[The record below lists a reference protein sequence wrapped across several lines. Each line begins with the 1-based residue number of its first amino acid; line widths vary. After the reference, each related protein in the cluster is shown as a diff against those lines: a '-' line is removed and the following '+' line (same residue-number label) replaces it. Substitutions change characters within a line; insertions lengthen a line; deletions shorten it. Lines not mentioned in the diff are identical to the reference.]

1 MLWPDSLRLDWS
13 KDRAHGLSRQRPM
26 KILQVHNHY
35 QHQSGEHGVFE
46 AEARLLQAHGH
57 EVLRFTRDNST
68 VGQLHPLQLAQ
79 RTLWNHEVYR
89 ELRALI
95 RKTRPS
101 VMHSHNTLPLIS
113 PAAYYA
119 ARREG
124 IPVVQTLH
132 NYRLVCPSGVLFRE
146 GHVCELCVGRRI
158 PWPGVVH
165 ACYRGNRVAS
175 AGVALMLASHT
186 LVATWQRQV
195 NVFVAL
201 TEFSRQK
208 FVQGGIPQGQIMVK
222 PNFVEVDPGSGSHSG
237 GYGLYVG
244 RLTPEKGVETLI
256 DAWKTMKDPI
266 PLRIVGGGPS
276 EAQLRARSA
285 GGSQVHFLGPQ
296 PAPVVRELMRN
307 ASVLIV
313 PSRWYEGLP
322 LVVLEGFAAGLPV
335 VGSDLGSLSSL
346 IDHERTGLLFRA
358 GDSVDL
364 GQKLDWAASH
374 PELLAEMGQQARR
387 LYEERYTPST
397 NYRLLMDIYA
407 AAGVNPGLE
416 NAGTDA

>member
-1 MLWPDSLRLDWS
+1 
-13 KDRAHGLSRQRPM
+13 
-26 KILQVHNHY
+26 
-35 QHQSGEHGVFE
+35 
-46 AEARLLQAHGH
+46 
-57 EVLRFTRDNST
+57 
-68 VGQLHPLQLAQ
+68 
-79 RTLWNHEVYR
+79 
-89 ELRALI
+89 
-95 RKTRPS
+95 
-101 VMHSHNTLPLIS
+101 
-113 PAAYYA
+113 
-119 ARREG
+119 
-124 IPVVQTLH
+124 
-132 NYRLVCPSGVLFRE
+132 
-146 GHVCELCVGRRI
+146 
-158 PWPGVVH
+158 
-165 ACYRGNRVAS
+165 
-175 AGVALMLASHT
+175 MLASHT

-256 DAWKTMKDPI
+256 DAWRTMKDPI
-266 PLRIVGGGPS
+266 PLWIVGGGPS

-285 GGSQVHFLGPQ
+285 GGSQVHFLGSQ

-307 ASVLIV
+307 AWVLIV

-335 VGSDLGSLSSL
+335 VASDLGSLSSL

-358 GDSVDL
+358 GDSVHL

-374 PELLAEMGQQARR
+374 PELMAEMGQQARR

-397 NYRLLMDIYA
+397 NYRLLMDIYS

-416 NAGTDA
+416 NAGIDA